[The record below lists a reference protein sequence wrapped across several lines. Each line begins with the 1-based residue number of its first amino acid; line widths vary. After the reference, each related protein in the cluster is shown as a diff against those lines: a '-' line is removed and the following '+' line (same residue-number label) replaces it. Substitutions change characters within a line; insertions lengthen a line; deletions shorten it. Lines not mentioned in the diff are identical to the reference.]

1 MIYVVS
7 ENPVVPVIP
16 VIPVPVVLGW
26 NTPSWQV
33 LNQYSRDINWD
44 HKTKN
49 LVSH

>member
-26 NTPSWQV
+26 NTPS
-33 LNQYSRDINWD
+33 
-44 HKTKN
+44 
-49 LVSH
+49 